1 MMNSK
6 MKKKK
11 KPTPKRKHIVP
22 PEGYILYC
30 TSKLNKHAVITR
42 MKPQKQLKTTAQEK

>member
-1 MMNSK
+1 M
-6 MKKKK
+6 
-11 KPTPKRKHIVP
+11 PKRKHIVP

-30 TSKLNKHAVITR
+30 TSKLNKHTVITR